1 MDYRMMRLK
10 LNAVIMALV
19 VLVSASTSQG
29 FQTAD
34 FPAIYNSEKANQDAP
49 MSADEAA
56 KTMELPKGF
65 SATVFASEPEVQNPI
80 AMTWDH
86 QGRLWVAENYTY
98 AERTQRF
105 DLNLRDR
112 VLILEDTDGDGVSD
126 KRHVFTDQV
135 QMLTSVEVGR
145 GGVWLMCPPQ
155 LLFLPD
161 ADGDDLPDGPAE
173 VVLDGFTVAESN
185 YHNFANGL
193 KWGPD
198 GWLYGRCGHSCPGL
212 IGPPGS
218 PAAQR
223 IPIDGG
229 VWRYHPERRIVEV
242 LCHGTVNPWG
252 HDWDE
257 HGQLF
262 FINTVIGHLWHVMPG
277 MHYKESFGESMNP
290 GVYERLDTIAD
301 HYHFDTNSKWSA
313 SRDGKAN
320 HLGGGH
326 AHIGMMIYQNGHWPT
341 SYQNRL
347 FTLNMHGRRANIE
360 RLARQGAGYVGRHE
374 PDFLISRDPFF
385 RGIEI
390 NVGPDGNV
398 YVADWS
404 DTGECHE
411 ATGVHRTSGRIY
423 KITYPG
429 EATRS
434 APFPK
439 PLCLGGEGPLPEIWK
454 DYQQGNLGE
463 EQLLRLLD
471 APNEHVRAWGIR
483 LLSDFWPLDTI
494 LGPQLNA
501 VYPSSPTTWNR
512 LHELAEKDPSGIVLL
527 TLASTLQRLPI
538 EQRVRVA
545 TALVQRSDLGQ
556 DRDLPALVWY
566 GLIPVGQSS
575 ATDLVHINQVNQW
588 PNITRWSAR
597 LIASQVK
604 EQPEALNTLLQVAAE
619 RDQDFQ
625 FQVLRGMHEA
635 FRGWKQ
641 VKAPANWASFV
652 ETQGAEANS
661 TLTLQLSQLFDEGWA
676 IEEIRKLVLDKS
688 ADVKSRQ
695 AALQTLIEADTDDLQ
710 SICRSLL
717 STHPLNVTAAQGL
730 SKFDDP
736 SIGKT
741 LIDSYPRFHPSD
753 RPALIEILVSR
764 PQFARQLLDQ
774 LRDPTG
780 HIPREDISAFH
791 ARQVLAFN
799 NPQLDAE
806 LNEVW
811 GNLRETL
818 QDRQQEID
826 LWRDTL
832 TPEIISS
839 ADLESGK
846 ALFVKN
852 CSSCHRLYGEGSS
865 IGPDLTGA
873 QRDSLDYL
881 LTNILD
887 PSAVVGKDYRMSLIE
902 TADGRVLSG
911 LILSKTPELIVLQT
925 SSQKIEIRQAEIEA
939 IETTALSSMPEGL
952 LKNLSH
958 AEVINL
964 IAFLM
969 SKR

>member
-1 MDYRMMRLK
+1 MRLK
-10 LNAVIMALV
+10 QHWVFIAIV
-19 VLVSASTSQG
+19 VLACSSDSQG
-29 FQTAD
+29 FQDSD
-34 FPAIYNSEKANQDAP
+34 FPTIYNSEKANQDLP
-49 MSADEAA
+49 MAADEAA
-56 KTMELPKGF
+56 KSMELPEGF
-65 SATVFASEPEVQNPI
+65 SATVFASEPDVQNPI

-86 QGRLWVAENYTY
+86 KGRLWVAENYTY

-112 VLILEDTDGDGVSD
+112 VLILEDIDGDGVAD
-126 KRHVFTDQV
+126 ERQVFTDQV

-161 ADGDDLPDGPAE
+161 ADGDDVPDGPAE

-212 IGPPGS
+212 IGSPGS
-218 PAAQR
+218 PAANR

-229 VWRYHPERRIVEV
+229 VWRYHPERHIVEV

-257 HGQLF
+257 NGQLF

-301 HYHFDTNSKWSA
+301 HYHFDTSSNWSA

-326 AHIGMMIYQNGHWPT
+326 AHIGMMIYQDGHWPAL
-341 SYQNRL
+341 YQDRL

-360 RLARQGAGYVGRHE
+360 RLERLGAGYVGRHE
-374 PDFLISRDPFF
+374 PDFLISKDPFF
-385 RGIEI
+385 RGLEI
-390 NVGPDGNV
+390 SVGPDRNV

-411 ATGVHRTSGRIY
+411 ATGVHRTSGRIF
-423 KITYPG
+423 KISYPG
-429 EATRS
+429 SLTRS
-434 APFPK
+434 TPLPK
-439 PLCLGGEGPLPEIWK
+439 PLCLGGEGPLPEVWK
-454 DYQQGNLGE
+454 AYQQGKLE
-463 EQLLRLLD
+463 EEELVQLLD
-471 APNEHVRAWGIR
+471 NPDEHVRAWAIR

-494 LGPQLNA
+494 LGPHPNA
-501 VYPSSPTTWNR
+501 VYPDAPRIWNR
-512 LHELAEKDPSGIVLL
+512 LFEMAETDQSGIVLL

-538 EQRVRVA
+538 EQRIRLA
-545 TALVQRSDLGQ
+545 TALVKRPELGD
-556 DRDLPALVWY
+556 DRDLPSLVWY
-566 GLIPVGQSS
+566 GLIPVGQRS
-575 ATDLVHINQVNQW
+575 AFDLVQIFQVNQW
-588 PNITRWSAR
+588 TDIARWSAR
-597 LIASQVK
+597 LVASQVRK
-604 EQPEALNTLLQVAAE
+604 EPDSLDTLLKIARE
-619 RDQDFQ
+619 RDEACQL
-625 FQVLRGMHEA
+625 QVLEGMNDA

-641 VKAPANWASFV
+641 VPAPTNWASFSK
-652 ETQGAEANS
+652 THGAESNPE
-661 TLTLQLSQLFDEGWA
+661 LTLRLSQLFGEGWA
-676 IEEIRKLVLDKS
+676 IDEVRKMVLDKT
-688 ADVKSRQ
+688 ADVRSRQ
-695 AALQTLIEADTDDLQ
+695 AALQTLIEAETDDLQ
-710 SICRSLL
+710 AICQSLL

-736 SIGKT
+736 NISQT
-741 LIDSYPRFHPSD
+741 LINSYSRFHPND

-764 PQFARQLLDQ
+764 PQFAAQLLAQ
-774 LRDPTG
+774 LENPDGR
-780 HIPREDISAFH
+780 IPLEDISAFH
-791 ARQVLAFN
+791 ARQIRAFN
-799 NPQLDAE
+799 NPQL
-806 LNEVW
+806 NERLAQVW
-811 GNLRETL
+811 GDLRET
-818 QDRQQEID
+818 QQERQQEID
-826 LWRDTL
+826 RWREVL
-832 TPEIISS
+832 SPKIISE
-839 ADLESGK
+839 ADLESGR
-846 ALFVKN
+846 ALFLKN
-852 CSSCHRLYGEGSS
+852 CSSCHRLYGEGAS

-902 TADGRVLSG
+902 TSDGRVISG
-911 LILSKTPELIVLQT
+911 LILSETPEILVLQT
-925 SSQKIEIRQAEIEA
+925 SSQKIDLRRDEIEA

-952 LKNLSH
+952 LKNMSQSD
-958 AEVINL
+958 VIHL
-964 IAFLM
+964 IGFLM